1 MTEAYQSEREVRIS
15 KVHKMKLIWVVPY
28 AQSFDKTHLIWD
40 IIQTYQDKQ
49 LRDINDIIPAPDKQV
64 QTAGRV
70 MLYRSHG
77 KLAFA
82 KLLDSTDQ
90 IQIMFHKDNCK
101 IQKFE
106 NWEYSYVAELTDPD
120 WESMSAYKF
129 AEKLLDMWDFIWI
142 SWEVFHT
149 HKWELTIFVSQF
161 KFLSKCI
168 RWLPEKFHWLH
179 DQEDLYRKR
188 YLDMTMNPETYQRFL
203 FKSKFYQTLRE
214 FYTKEWF
221 TEIQTSILWNA
232 ASGAAAKPFITH
244 HNDFDTDL
252 YLRIAFE
259 TSLKKATVGRFE
271 KVFEIW
277 QDFRN
282 EWSDPSHLQ
291 EFTQVEHY
299 AVYRNYEDNMK
310 FMEKLID
317 YIFDKLNISRRLKV
331 KDKEWIEK
339 EVDFTT
345 PRERVDYVA
354 WVNKASWLDITQYTM
369 DDADKLRAD
378 IQSKWIEFPWMD
390 DMWTTTLIDYL
401 YKKVLRPQI
410 IWPSFIYNYPKIM
423 QPLARISDI
432 NPNIVE
438 QFQLIVNWREMCKA
452 YSELVDPL
460 LQKANFDEQAQA
472 AAQWDQEATA
482 SDDDFVTAME
492 YGMPPQSWFGM
503 WIERILAIITQQDN
517 LRDVIMFPVMKP
529 EITNAW
535 LPLSKGDTANAGEGF
550 KENKIDCSK
559 KTEHTDISPYWP
571 LPTLEQVHWLV
582 DKYLTETKKHCEDV
596 AKVMK
601 YFAHKLWQDEDLR
614 YIAWLLHDIDRDH
627 IGKNANAHLWEQ
639 FEKIMAELNV
649 HQIFI
654 DDLKS
659 HYTTHTWVPVD
670 SLLRKY
676 LISVDELASFVV
688 TVAIMRPT
696 WLSDL
701 EFSSVK
707 KKLKDKK
714 FAAWVDRTEVQNCEK
729 YLNIPLE
736 EFTVDVIKALQE

>member
-1 MTEAYQSEREVRIS
+1 MNEIYQSERDVRIS
-15 KVHKMKLIWVVPY
+15 KVHKMKSIWIIPF
-28 AQSFDKTHLIWD
+28 AQSFDKKNLISD
-40 IIQTYQDKQ
+40 IIRYYDDKN
-49 LRDINDIIPAPDKQV
+49 LRDINDIISSPVNQV

-82 KLLDSTDQ
+82 KLLDSTDE
-90 IQIMFHKDNCK
+90 IQLMFHRDNCK
-101 IQKFE
+101 ILKFE
-106 NWEYSYVAELTDPD
+106 NWEYTYVSELNNFD
-120 WESMSAYKF
+120 WEAMSAYKF
-129 AEKLLDMWDFIWI
+129 AEKLMDMWDFIWV
-142 SWEVFHT
+142 SWEVFKT
-149 HKWELTIFVSQF
+149 HKGELTIFVSEF

-188 YLDMTMNPETYQRFL
+188 YLDMTMNPETYHRFL
-203 FKSKFYQTLRE
+203 FKSKFYQKLRE
-214 FYTKEWF
+214 FYTNEWF
-221 TEIQTSILWNA
+221 IEIQTSILWNA
-232 ASGAAAKPFITH
+232 ASWAAAKPFITH

-271 KVFEIW
+271 KVFEIG

-282 EWSDPSHLQ
+282 EGSDPSHLQ

-317 YIFDKLNISRRLKV
+317 FIFNEMKLDRKIKV

-354 WVNKASWLDITQYTM
+354 WVNKASWFDITKYSM

-378 IQSKWIEFPWMD
+378 IQAKWIEFPWME

-410 IWPSFIYNYPKIM
+410 IGPSFIYNYPKIM

-438 QFQLIVNWREMCKA
+438 QFQLIVNGREMCKA

-482 SDDDFVTAME
+482 SDDDFVAAME

-503 WIERILAIITQQDN
+503 WIERILAILTQQDN
-517 LRDVIMFPVMKP
+517 LRDVVMFPVMKP
-529 EITNAW
+529 EITNAS
-535 LPLSKGDTANAGEGF
+535 LIKGELRGDLKDNRVEDLSDL
-550 KENKIDCSK
+550 SV
-559 KTEHTDISPYWP
+559 YWT
-571 LPTLEQVHWLV
+571 LPTLDQVHWLV
-582 DKYLTETKKHCEDV
+582 NKYLTESKKHCQDV

-601 YFAHKLWQDEDLR
+601 YFAHKLWQDENLR
-614 YIAWLLHDIDRDH
+614 YMAWLLHDIDRDH
-627 IGKNANAHLWEQ
+627 IGKNADQHLWEQ
-639 FEKIMAELNV
+639 FDTIMSEINAPQL
-649 HQIFI
+649 FI

-659 HYTTHTWVPVD
+659 HYTIKTWVAVD

-688 TVAIMRPT
+688 TVALMRPT

-714 FAAWVDRTEVQNCEK
+714 FAAWVDREEVQNCEK
-729 YLNIPLE
+729 YLGISIE
-736 EFTVDVIKALQE
+736 EFTTDVIKALQW

>member
-1 MTEAYQSEREVRIS
+1 MTDNYQSERDVRIS
-15 KVHKMKLIWVVPY
+15 KIHKMKEMWVVPF
-28 AQSFDKTHLIWD
+28 AQSFDKKNLISD
-40 IIQTYQDKQ
+40 IHKEYEPKE
-49 LRDINDIIPAPDKQV
+49 LRDINDIILSPVNQV
-64 QTAGRV
+64 STAGRL
-70 MLYRSHG
+70 MLHRSHG
-77 KLAFA
+77 KLIFA
-82 KLLDSTDQ
+82 KLLDSTDK
-90 IQIMFHKDNCK
+90 IQLMFHKDNCK
-101 IQKFE
+101 VEQFKD
-106 NWEYSYVAELTDPD
+106 WLHSYVPNITTPQ
-120 WESMSAYKF
+120 WEEISAFKF
-129 AEKLLDMWDFIWI
+129 FEKMVDVWDFIWV
-142 SWEVFHT
+142 SWEVFKT
-149 HKWELTIFVSQF
+149 HKWELTIFVSEF
-161 KFLSKCI
+161 TFLSKCV
-168 RWLPEKFHWLH
+168 RWLPEKFHWLK

-221 TEIQTSILWNA
+221 IEIQTSILGNS
-232 ASGAAAKPFITH
+232 ASWAAAKPFITH

-259 TSLKKATVGRFE
+259 TSLKKATAWRFE
-271 KVFEIW
+271 KVFEIG

-299 AVYRNYEDNMK
+299 AAYRNYQDNMV

-317 YIFDKLNISRRLKV
+317 YVFDTMNIPRKINV
-331 KDKEWIEK
+331 KDKEWITK
-339 EVDFTT
+339 EIDFTT
-345 PRERVDYVA
+345 PWERVDYVK
-354 WVNKASWLDITQYTM
+354 WVNEASWLDITQYTM

-378 IQSKWIEFPWMD
+378 IRSKWIEFEWMNE
-390 DMWTTTLIDYL
+390 MWTTTLIDYL
-401 YKKVLRPQI
+401 YKKVLRPKI
-410 IWPSFIYNYPKIM
+410 IWPTFIYNYPVIM

-438 QFQLIVNWREMCKA
+438 QFQLIVNGREMCKA

-460 LQKANFDEQAQA
+460 LQQANFDLQAQA
-472 AAQWDQEATA
+472 AAQWDEEATA

-503 WIERILAIITQQDN
+503 WLERILAILTQQDN
-517 LRDVIMFPVMKP
+517 LRDVVMFPVMKP
-529 EITNAW
+529 EISVSSFGKVEQSEIQQGGRGAW
-535 LPLSKGDTANAGEGF
+535 KAEDLSDLSA
-550 KENKIDCSK
+550 
-559 KTEHTDISPYWP
+559 YWP
-571 LPTLEQVHWLV
+571 LPSLEQAQLLV

-601 YFAHKLWQDEDLR
+601 YFAHKLWQDPNLR
-614 YIAWLLHDIDRDH
+614 YMAWLLHDIDRDH
-627 IGKNANAHLWEQ
+627 IGKNADQHLWEE
-639 FEKIMAELNV
+639 FDKIMWEINFP
-649 HQIFI
+649 QQFI

-659 HYTTHTWVPVD
+659 HYTIKTWVPVD

-688 TVAIMRPT
+688 TVSLMRPT
-696 WLSDL
+696 WMEWM

-729 YLNIPLE
+729 YLGIPIE
-736 EFTVDVIKALQE
+736 EFTTDVIKALQS